1 MSDPAEDNGAPAS
14 LPRTAKGKRPAFFDD
29 PAVDQLLSVTLEL
42 ASEVWVLRERLAAME
57 VLADRHDLFKAA
69 ELENF
74 AFDAAKAADLA
85 AQRQEFIAR
94 LFRTLETQVADKGQE
109 TGD

>member
-1 MSDPAEDNGAPAS
+1 MSDPAEDNDAPTS

-57 VLADRHDLFKAA
+57 VLADRHDLFKAS
-69 ELENF
+69 ELETF
-74 AFDAAKAADLA
+74 AFDEAKAAELA
-85 AQRQEFIAR
+85 AQRQEVIAR
-94 LFRTLETQVADKGQE
+94 LFRTLETQVAED
-109 TGD
+109 